1 MVTIEPS
8 SEDDPCINHYHIKQ
22 PAESLE
28 LLQFGGT
35 AVKVGDHVTGHQ
47 QCTSGA
53 RAGAGQRI
61 LGFNGHS
68 YLASSSH
75 FNYYLCLF
83 FNFNYPSAGFYHRPP
98 MGKTAVLVQITFSDR
113 MHIHQL

>member
-75 FNYYLCLF
+75 FNYYLCLLA
-83 FNFNYPSAGFYHRPP
+83 S
-98 MGKTAVLVQITFSDR
+98 GKGHSIGKVQEVLSGDFEV
-113 MHIHQL
+113 